1 MKCKIV
7 MFDVDGT
14 LLNSKRQLS
23 PETIAAV
30 QQLQSN
36 GVTSAIA
43 SARTPYNIGEWLH
56 ALQIDTYMVYNGC
69 LVIHEG
75 DVLHQKAID
84 PVMAQTLID
93 DAVRRRHSVMPEGL
107 DRFSLVSEQPDVIIE
122 NYAKAWDHS
131 RRVPYGDFHQPI
143 SQIDLFCTGE
153 EVAPYMAAYPELT
166 FYPWVSRPNAF
177 NIIPKDV
184 SKAYGFKL
192 ILEKMGIS
200 RDEAVAFGD
209 GPNDLEMLT
218 FAGTGVAMG
227 NAVPELKDKASYVTK
242 HVDDD
247 GIAYGLRHL
256 GII

>member
-1 MKCKIV
+1 MKYKIV

-14 LLNSKRQLS
+14 LLNTRRQLS
-23 PETIAAV
+23 NETISAV
-30 QQLQSN
+30 RQLRSH

-43 SARTPYNIGEWLH
+43 SARTPYNIGEWLQ

-75 DVLHQKAID
+75 AVLHQEMID
-84 PVMAQTLID
+84 PVMAHTLID

-107 DRFSLVSEQPDVIIE
+107 DRFSLISEQPDVIIDT
-122 NYAKAWDHS
+122 YAKAWDHS
-131 RRVPYGDFHQPI
+131 RRVPYEDFHQPI
-143 SQIDLFCTGE
+143 SQIDLFCASD
-153 EVAPYMAAYPELT
+153 EVAPYISAYSDLT

-177 NIIPKDV
+177 NVIPKGV
-184 SKAYGFKL
+184 SKARGFEL
-192 ILEKMGIS
+192 ILQKMGIS
-200 RDEAVAFGD
+200 REEAVAFGD

-227 NAVPELKDKASYVTK
+227 NAVPELKNRASYVTR

-247 GIAYGLRHL
+247 GIAHGLRHL